1 MAENVKVS
9 RTRIQKR
16 GRIKEDELRRVFD
29 EVCDGHRVSMI
40 VEYDRKKN
48 VTTVILSPCVITD
61 EFIKD
66 SQGEDVN
73 WRSVFEVDKDVMSNL
88 LKEQGGEERF
98 IEKVWMPFKKTQ
110 TKKNIVL
117 PHIQEEA
124 DCASF
129 EILSNETYFNGSVRF
144 ANTNFRNKTMRVTK
158 HFFQEYFAEQLEGRK
173 VAKTPTTKCLDELS
187 AAIAAV

>member
-16 GRIKEDELRRVFD
+16 GRIKDDELRKVFD
-29 EVCDGHRVSMI
+29 DVCDGRRVSMI

-48 VTTVILSPCVITD
+48 VTTVILSQCVITD

-88 LKEQGGEERF
+88 LKEQWGEERF
-98 IEKVWMPFKKTQ
+98 IEKVWMPFKKTR

-117 PHIQEEA
+117 PHIQEGA
-124 DCASF
+124 DCAF
-129 EILSNETYFNGSVRF
+129 PHL
-144 ANTNFRNKTMRVTK
+144 
-158 HFFQEYFAEQLEGRK
+158 RK
-173 VAKTPTTKCLDELS
+173 QPGP
-187 AAIAAV
+187 AV